1 MRSTYAP
8 VALQR
13 GTATPF
19 GLRVVGA
26 AASAPMVVLV
36 GGIVT
41 TFAATGVVALPL
53 VFLGVTVVVGLLAV
67 GYAAMAVRVG
77 HPAAYYGILA
87 AGLGRRWGVAGG
99 LVALL
104 AYNAIQISL
113 YGLLGSVAAATVGG
127 AWWVWALAALVVVG
141 WLGVHTIVTS
151 TRVVAVVLLLSL
163 LVVALFVVA
172 GLGAPAPGGGSPWT
186 GFSAAELTV
195 GGVGGACALCV
206 AALMG
211 VDVPGSLGEEAT
223 DRGAIYRAT
232 VGGVLLLGAV
242 YAVASWAMGVAVGPR
257 AVAAVAAD
265 PDGGLPF
272 SVLARLGG
280 WCVLL
285 AEVLLIAAIV
295 TSMLVFHH
303 TVARYVF
310 AMGREQV
317 LPGWLAQS
325 STGRQVAA
333 PREASL
339 AQSTLAAVVV
349 GVFAVAGLDPVRV
362 MFSWLSALG
371 AMGLLCLLLAASV
384 AALRAPAWVRGEG
397 WSWWRWRIAPTLG
410 VLGGLV
416 VLAVMVVNADSLL
429 GAAPGSLYPL
439 LLPAS
444 LAVTAMVGA
453 AWGARLE
460 RSRPE
465 ISAGIG
471 QGQPR
476 RNAVPDNISESI

>member
-1 MRSTYAP
+1 MRSTHAP

-13 GTATPF
+13 GTVTPL

-26 AASAPMVVLV
+26 TASAPLVVLV

-41 TFAATGVVALPL
+41 TYAATGVVALPL
-53 VFLGVTVVVGLLAV
+53 VFVLVTAVVGLLAV
-67 GYAAMAVRVG
+67 GYAAMAGRVG

-87 AGLGRRWGVAGG
+87 VGLGRRWGVAGG
-99 LVALL
+99 LVSLL

-113 YGLLGSVAAATVGG
+113 YGLLGSVAAASLGG
-127 AWWVWALAALVVVG
+127 VWWVWALVALVVVG

-151 TRVVAVVLLLSL
+151 TRVVAAVLLLSL

-172 GLGAPAPGGGSPWT
+172 GLGTPAAGEGSPWA
-186 GFSAAELTV
+186 GFSVSQLTV

-211 VDVPGSLGEEAT
+211 FDVPGSLGEEAT

-232 VGGVLLLGAV
+232 VGGVLLLGGV

-265 PDGGLPF
+265 PNGGLPF
-272 SVLARLGG
+272 SVLGRLGE

-285 AEVLLIAAIV
+285 AEVLLIAAV
-295 TSMLVFHH
+295 LTSMLVFHH

-310 AMGREQV
+310 AMAREQV

-339 AQSTLAAVVV
+339 VQSALAAVVV
-349 GVFAVAGLDPVRV
+349 AAFAVAGMDPLRV

-384 AALRAPAWVRGEG
+384 AALRAPSRVRGEG
-397 WSWWRWRIAPTLG
+397 WSWWQWRIAPTLG

-429 GAAPGSLYPL
+429 GAGTGSLYPL
-439 LLPAS
+439 LLPAA
-444 LAVTAMVGA
+444 LAVTAMVGV
-453 AWGARLE
+453 AWGARLQK
-460 RSRPE
+460 SRPE

-471 QGQPR
+471 HGQPR

>member
-1 MRSTYAP
+1 MRSTHVP

-13 GTATPF
+13 GTVTSL

-26 AASAPMVVLV
+26 AASAPLVVLV

-53 VFLGVTVVVGLLAV
+53 VFVAVTVVVGLLAV

-77 HPAAYYGILA
+77 HPAAYYGILT

-113 YGLLGSVAAATVGG
+113 YGLLGSVAAAAVSGV
-127 AWWVWALAALVVVG
+127 WWVWALVALVVVG

-151 TRVVAVVLLLSL
+151 TRVVAAVLLLSL

-172 GLGAPAPGGGSPWT
+172 GLGEPAAGGGSPWA
-186 GFSAAELTV
+186 GFSVAQLTV

-211 VDVPGSLGEEAT
+211 FDVPGSLGEEAT

-232 VGGVLLLGAV
+232 VGGVLLLGGV

-265 PDGGLPF
+265 GGLPF
-272 SVLARLGG
+272 SVLGRLGG
-280 WCVLL
+280 WLVVL

-310 AMGREQV
+310 AMSREQV
-317 LPGWLAQS
+317 LPGRLAQS

-339 AQSTLAAVVV
+339 AQSILAAVVV
-349 GVFAVAGLDPVRV
+349 GAFAVAGLDPLV
-362 MFSWLSALG
+362 MFAWLSALG

-384 AALRAPAWVRGEG
+384 AALSAPQALRGER
-397 WSWWRWRIAPTLG
+397 WSWWQWRIAPTLG
-410 VLGGLV
+410 VLGGLG

-439 LLPAS
+439 LLPAA
-444 LAVTAMVGA
+444 LTVTALMGA
-453 AWGARLE
+453 AWGARLQ
-460 RSRPE
+460 RSRPD

-476 RNAVPDNISESI
+476 RNEVPDNISESI